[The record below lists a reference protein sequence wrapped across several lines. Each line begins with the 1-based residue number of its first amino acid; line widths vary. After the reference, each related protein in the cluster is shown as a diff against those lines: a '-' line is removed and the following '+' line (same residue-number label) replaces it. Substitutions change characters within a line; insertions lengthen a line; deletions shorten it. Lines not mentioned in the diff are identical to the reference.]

1 MFSGNHRTPVSN
13 RTGGFH
19 AACRV
24 FVSLGS
30 SLWPETATNHS
41 ARGVCCF
48 SLAARS
54 ATRLRGYE
62 QRWLLLHM
70 LPNGDVTIKT
80 GWTARLC
87 WGPRGATG
95 TQMAFMSV
103 RRTETLVPDAWG
115 TVYMTT
121 KMEINSKSTPLNSLI
136 SSLYILILRWE

>member
-1 MFSGNHRTPVSN
+1 MQR
-13 RTGGFH
+13 
-19 AACRV
+19 AA
-24 FVSLGS
+24 S
-30 SLWPETATNHS
+30 SPRSAPLCGLKTATNHC

-48 SLAARS
+48 SLAAPS

-62 QRWLLLHM
+62 QRWPPLYM

-87 WGPRGATG
+87 RGPGGATG

-121 KMEINSKSTPLNSLI
+121 EREINSQSTLLNSLM
-136 SSLYILILRWE
+136 SSLYILILRWEQMFAKYGIN